1 MRIAT
6 RMDKPEGSGM
16 NVVMA
21 ASAESDARN
30 TTAGNSQVSAS
41 SDVEELMADGAPFSS
56 ETSRGRKRKLTSIA
70 SDIPMGLTLDMR
82 TSSTA
87 DIEAE
92 LIHGIKEIM
101 KVATASSNLKDTYI
115 KTLRGVAST
124 VAAGTVESTR
134 RIEPAYGT
142 GAASMAEI
150 RVEVLEKEIEGDRPL
165 KRSIRKGRVCP
176 SGEHTVSRLH
186 FRADA
191 PQGG

>member
-70 SDIPMGLTLDMR
+70 PDIPMGLTLEMR

-92 LIHGIKEIM
+92 LIH
-101 KVATASSNLKDTYI
+101 
-115 KTLRGVAST
+115 
-124 VAAGTVESTR
+124 
-134 RIEPAYGT
+134 
-142 GAASMAEI
+142 
-150 RVEVLEKEIEGDRPL
+150 
-165 KRSIRKGRVCP
+165 
-176 SGEHTVSRLH
+176 
-186 FRADA
+186 
-191 PQGG
+191 